1 MAFGPVP
8 WREKNGLQKFS
19 RRLGEEF
26 GRLPKKKTCGD
37 FFIAVGSNFEKPGL
51 LKDWAPKM

>member
-8 WREKNGLQKFS
+8 WREKNGLQNS
-19 RRLGEEF
+19 PGNWGRNLGDSQ
-26 GRLPKKKTCGD
+26 KKTCGE